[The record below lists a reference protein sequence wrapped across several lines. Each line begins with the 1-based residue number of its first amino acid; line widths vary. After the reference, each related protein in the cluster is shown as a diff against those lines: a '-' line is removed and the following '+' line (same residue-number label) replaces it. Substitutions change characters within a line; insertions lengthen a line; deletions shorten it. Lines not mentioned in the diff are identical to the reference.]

1 MKENP
6 SNLVNAVLIEASRLY
21 ARLFRRNV
29 GLAWVSTDF
38 MKFDIAGRVTINVKP
53 GDILLRQARPFKNG
67 EKGQSDTYGWKSVV
81 VTQDMVGQTIAQHAE
96 VECKTGSGRE
106 STEQKNWGDLVKKSG
121 GIYGVARS
129 VEDVARIL
137 G

>member
-6 SNLVNAVLIEASRLY
+6 SNLVNSVLIEASRLY

-29 GLAWVSTDF
+29 GLAWVSSKF
-38 MKFDIAGRVTINVKP
+38 IKFDFAGRVTVDVKP
-53 GDILLRQARPFKNG
+53 GDILLRAARPFKNG

-81 VTQDMVGQTIAQHAE
+81 ITQEMVGQTIAQH
-96 VECKTGSGRE
+96 VEIEAKTGSGRE
-106 STEQKNWGDLVKKSG
+106 TTEQKNWGDFVKKSG